1 MRAARFAVVVCALLF
16 FALASRAS
24 ANTVT
29 VEIAA
34 FAFKPDVLFITAGD
48 TVTWTNRDSALHNV
62 VFLTGLGQTENFGL
76 GQSSSLRFVT
86 PGTYKYICGLH
97 GQSMSGTVMVR
108 PADGPIEVVT
118 GGAPTFVPP
127 TPTPIP
133 SPGVVVRGADE
144 VQALPDIA
152 PSSTL
157 DASRAAAFGGI
168 GVLALYLVART
179 ASLIRRR

>member
-1 MRAARFAVVVCALLF
+1 MRAVRLAAVACTLLF

-24 ANTVT
+24 ATTVT
-29 VEIAA
+29 VDIAQ
-34 FAFKPDVLFITAGD
+34 FVFKPDVLFITAGD
-48 TVTWTNRDSALHNV
+48 TVTWTNRDSAQHNI

-76 GQSSSLRFVT
+76 GQSSSLRFISV
-86 PGTYKYICGLH
+86 GTYKYICGLH
-97 GQSMSGTVMVR
+97 GQSMSGTVVVD
-108 PADGPIEVVT
+108 PAEGPIAAVT

-127 TPTPIP
+127 TPTPVP

-144 VQALPDIA
+144 APVLPEIV
-152 PSSTL
+152 PTTSL
-157 DASRAAAFGGI
+157 DTSRALAFGGI